1 MPANFADLLTVS
13 GLVALTVLIV
23 GLLKAIPSRE
33 GTHIYVT
40 LAWINENQFITSLIV
55 AGLIAAI
62 AYAVREFGY
71 MPYAEH
77 YWQGALFLW
86 AAAQALYNGQKGLSH
101 VLKGKPN

>member
-33 GTHIYVT
+33 GTHLYTT
-40 LAWINENQFITSLIV
+40 LAWIQENQFLTSLIV
-55 AGLIAAI
+55 AGIVAGI
-62 AYAVREFGY
+62 AYAVRLFGY

-77 YWQGALFLW
+77 YWQAVLFLW

>member
-13 GLVALTVLIV
+13 GLVALTVLIM

-33 GTHIYVT
+33 GTHLYIT
-40 LAWINENQFITSLIV
+40 LAWIHSNQFLTSLVV
-55 AGLIAAI
+55 AAVIAAI
-62 AYAVREFGY
+62 AYAVRQFGY

-86 AAAQALYNGQKGLSH
+86 AAAQALYNGQKGLSN
-101 VLKGKPN
+101 VLKRKGN